1 MRKKKRRY
9 PKIKKINREEL
20 TRLLNRARSNTLT
33 PEDCESIQQM
43 AETIEFIIEMLND
56 KDVQLK
62 RLLKQILG
70 IKSEKSKKIFDPSK
84 NPADKPEN
92 SDQPDTEP
100 NTDTVDEKTEAKPD
114 NKPKGHGRN
123 GVECY
128 TGAERIKISHPTLS
142 NGSPCPECPKGKV
155 YKEKKPGIFIY
166 IEGQPPIGATVY
178 ELEKLRC
185 NLCGAIFQAPLP
197 ETIGGEDHGTR
208 HYDETAKS
216 MMAVLRYG
224 YGFPLNRLSNLQAD
238 LGIPLPVSTGW
249 DKSEEAADKIYPAF
263 EELKRQGAQGDILH
277 NDDTGMKILEVM
289 EEIEQ
294 EVKDANGKKVRT
306 GIFTTGIVS
315 ISEDRKIA
323 LFFTGRKHA
332 GENFSDL
339 LEKRDSDRSPPIQMC
354 DAKNGNSGQ
363 GTKVIASHC
372 NTHAR
377 RYFVDVSENFPDACS
392 YVIIDV
398 YKEIYKN
405 DVIARE
411 KHMSPDERLR
421 FHQENSGPIMEGFHM
436 WLNQQFEKRLVE
448 PNSGLG
454 QAISYVLNHWTK
466 LTRFLHVPGV
476 PLDNNICEQ
485 ALKMIICHRKNSL
498 FYKTLHGAY
507 IGDMF
512 MSLIHTCGLAGV
524 NPFEYL
530 TQLQRHSS
538 EVFKHPCQW
547 MPWNYKDTVKELIP
561 ACASNS
567 ESASNL
573 A

>member
-1 MRKKKRRY
+1 MRKKKRHY
-9 PKIKKINREEL
+9 PNVKKINREEL
-20 TRLLNRARSNTLT
+20 TRLLERARSNTLT
-33 PEDCESIQQM
+33 PEDCKSIQDM
-43 AETIEFIIEMLND
+43 AETIEFIIEMLNE

-70 IKSEKSKKIFDPSK
+70 IKSEKSKKIFDSSK
-84 NPADKPEN
+84 NPADKPE
-92 SDQPDTEP
+92 EP
-100 NTDTVDEKTEAKPD
+100 AKAKDNTGADGADVQAPAPHNKTR
-114 NKPKGHGRN
+114 KGHGRN

-128 TGAERIKISHPTLS
+128 TGAERIKIPHPTLS

-155 YKEKKPGIFIY
+155 YTEKKPGIFIY

-185 NLCGAIFQAPLP
+185 NLCGTIFQAPLP
-197 ETIGGEDHGTR
+197 ETIAGFDHGTK
-208 HYDETAKS
+208 HYDESAKS

-224 YGFPLNRLSNLQAD
+224 CGFPLNRLSDLQAD
-238 LGIPLPVSTGW
+238 LGIPLAASTGW

-277 NDDTGMKILEVM
+277 NDDTGMKILRVM
-289 EEIEQ
+289 QEIEQ
-294 EVKDANGKKVRT
+294 EVKDANDKNVRT

-315 ISEDRKIA
+315 ISGNRKIA

-354 DAKNGNSGQ
+354 DAKNGNARE
-363 GTKVIASHC
+363 GTGVIVSNC
-372 NTHAR
+372 NAHAR
-377 RYFVDVSENFPDACS
+377 RYFVDVSENFPDECS

-405 DVIARE
+405 DAIARE

-421 FHQENSGPIMEGFHM
+421 FHQEKSGPIMEGFHM
-436 WLNQQFEKRLVE
+436 WLNEQFEKRLVE

-454 QAISYVLNHWTK
+454 EAISYVLNHWTK

-476 PLDNNICEQ
+476 PLDNNICYAAIGITNIMPIAE
-485 ALKMIICHRKNSL
+485 LCRVDVSYGL
-498 FYKTLHGAY
+498 GLRGVSDFYL
-507 IGDMF
+507 
-512 MSLIHTCGLAGV
+512 
-524 NPFEYL
+524 
-530 TQLQRHSS
+530 
-538 EVFKHPCQW
+538 
-547 MPWNYKDTVKELIP
+547 
-561 ACASNS
+561 
-567 ESASNL
+567 
-573 A
+573 